1 MVNFGYGVTRRLS
14 GDASISKASE
24 GDIAYGYG
32 VMHLASD
39 VVTPETADACTLDAL
54 PNPADFIPSESRA
67 DTVII
72 DEESIGKDD
81 AGNDIEI
88 TVVTVHGAHALV
100 PKQDRALEAMEAR
113 FSWPSRHQAP
123 SMPFCQPVWSQ
134 AWVRPVLS
142 STSSLGLII
151 GSCEAPQRAQRT
163 SRNSSLSASVAAS
176 WRMR

>member
-1 MVNFGYGVTRRLS
+1 MVSFGYGVARRLS

-24 GDIAYGYG
+24 GDIAYGYD

-54 PNPADFIPSESRA
+54 PNPADFIPTESRA
-67 DTVII
+67 GTVII

-81 AGNDIEI
+81 AGNDIAI
-88 TVVTVHGAHALV
+88 TVATVHGARALV
-100 PKQDRALEAMEAR
+100 PKQDRALEAMKAR

-151 GSCEAPQRAQRT
+151 GSCEAQRAQRRP
-163 SRNSSLSASVAAS
+163 RNSSLSASVAAS